1 MNKKRIISGIQPTG
15 VMTLGNY
22 LGAVKNW
29 QEMQDDYQS
38 LFFIADLHALTIR
51 QDPKEFR
58 QSCTNFFAQLL
69 ACGVDPKKATVYFQS
84 AVPAHCELAWLLNCN
99 TYIGEL
105 SRMTQFKDKSQK
117 HSENINAGLFTYPVL
132 MAADILLFKSN
143 LVPVGVDQKQHLEIT
158 RNIAERFN
166 NVYGETFVVPE
177 PYIQKTGAKI
187 CSLQDPSSKMSK
199 SDKDANATISVFDS
213 DEVTIKKFK
222 RAVTD
227 SGSEIVYRED
237 KPGISN
243 LLTIYATIQNKSVE
257 DAEKEFA
264 SFGYGQ
270 FKMAVADAVNA
281 ALKPVREKYIQ
292 LLKDPA
298 TILSIAAKGAEQAKV
313 IAEKTLYE
321 VRDKMGLVNNQ

>member
-38 LFFIADLHALTIR
+38 LFFIADLHALTVR
-51 QDPKEFR
+51 QDPRDFR
-58 QSCTNFFAQLL
+58 QSCINFFAQLL

-166 NVYGETFVVPE
+166 NIYGETFIVPE

-187 CSLQDPSSKMSK
+187 CSLQDPTSKMSK

-213 DEVTIKKFK
+213 E
-222 RAVTD
+222 
-227 SGSEIVYRED
+227 EI
-237 KPGISN
+237 
-243 LLTIYATIQNKSVE
+243 TIYATIQNISIE
-257 DAEKEFA
+257 DAEKEFT

-281 ALKPVREKYIQ
+281 ALKPVREKYTQ

-298 TILSIAAKGAEQAKV
+298 MILSIADKGAKEAKV
-313 IAEKTLYE
+313 IAEKTLHE
-321 VRDKMGLVNNQ
+321 VRDKMGLISNR

>member
-1 MNKKRIISGIQPTG
+1 
-15 VMTLGNY
+15 
-22 LGAVKNW
+22 
-29 QEMQDDYQS
+29 
-38 LFFIADLHALTIR
+38 
-51 QDPKEFR
+51 
-58 QSCTNFFAQLL
+58 
-69 ACGVDPKKATVYFQS
+69 
-84 AVPAHCELAWLLNCN
+84 
-99 TYIGEL
+99 
-105 SRMTQFKDKSQK
+105 MTQFKDKSQK

-166 NVYGETFVVPE
+166 NIYGETFIVPE

-187 CSLQDPSSKMSK
+187 CSLQDPTSKMSK

-213 DEVTIKKFK
+213 EEITVKKFK

-227 SGSEIVYRED
+227 SDSEIVYRED

-243 LLTIYATIQNKSVE
+243 LLTIYATIQNISIE
-257 DAEKEFA
+257 DAEKEFT

-281 ALKPVREKYIQ
+281 ALKPVREKYTQ

-298 TILSIAAKGAEQAKV
+298 MILSIADKGAKEAKV
-313 IAEKTLYE
+313 IAEKTLHE
-321 VRDKMGLVNNQ
+321 VRDKMGLISNR